1 MGKLAEIYDAEMLVL
16 LRGLETAIEF
26 QQETPE
32 VRQKIVKDRISRRR
46 HVLER
51 CDNERGPRTQ
61 PTNIDRGNCDD
72 LPRREQKCKHGSIV
86 GPRTHG
92 NIRKRQ
98 SGRNSEGGN
107 RTQAGHRNNHHSEAP
122 LATSRQAESRV
133 DERTGERANKPMTGR
148 YAIAGRIPPSLA
160 GSHAF
165 RTLTDT
171 R

>member
-1 MGKLAEIYDAEMLVL
+1 MKEKDQENHPGAGWVLYWKGVERRRRSEGMGKLAEIYDAEMLVL

-72 LPRREQKCKHGSIV
+72 LPQREQKCKHGSIV

-92 NIRKRQ
+92 NTRKRQ
-98 SGRNSEGGN
+98 SGRNSEG
-107 RTQAGHRNNHHSEAP
+107 
-122 LATSRQAESRV
+122 ATEL
-133 DERTGERANKPMTGR
+133 KPATETTT
-148 YAIAGRIPPSLA
+148 IAKL
-160 GSHAF
+160 H
-165 RTLTDT
+165 
-171 R
+171 